1 MSKVSGSRKRP
12 EPLRPCFARPAPLKG
27 APFCAGFAR
36 EEASPFRTDS
46 PDTGEVARSARRG
59 AVGKRSDARRGFDG
73 PSQYRP
79 PQKLPPCRGRAC
91 PARGLPVAARTP
103 SITART
109 PSTTGPDMSGPYRPI
124 TQKAPAQPRAG
135 AFLYH
140 GLEFL
145 RFLLCKEGT
154 PVPPQ
159 LTPSRPDT
167 RGAQRHTPRPD
178 DPASTSRR
186 PGVRCSPRPGRSST
200 PPACGRAGRAGTAC
214 S

>member
-1 MSKVSGSRKRP
+1 MSKVSGSRKRA

-46 PDTGEVARSARRG
+46 PDTGAVARSARRG

-73 PSQYRP
+73 PSKYRP
-79 PQKLPPCRGRAC
+79 HPHSRPVGAGHAR
-91 PARGLPVAARTP
+91 PAGLPITTRTP
-103 SITART
+103 SITARI
-109 PSTTGPDMSGPYRPI
+109 PSAAGPDMSGPYRPI

-145 RFLLCKEGT
+145 WFLLCKEGT
-154 PVPPQ
+154 PVPPAVYSI
-159 LTPSRPDT
+159 PSRYPWGT
-167 RGAQRHTPRPD
+167 TSY
-178 DPASTSRR
+178 ASAR
-186 PGVRCSPRPGRSST
+186 
-200 PPACGRAGRAGTAC
+200 
-214 S
+214 